1 MVSLVALIDL
11 IARLYQIVLL
21 ARVLL
26 SWVQVDPY
34 HPAVQFLYQITE
46 PVLRPIRQVV
56 PPTAMGLDFSPLIAM
71 VLVEVLASIIGATF
85 S

>member
-1 MVSLVALIDL
+1 VASFVALIDL

-46 PVLRPIRQVV
+46 PVLRPIRQIV

>member
-1 MVSLVALIDL
+1 MASFVALIDL

-46 PVLRPIRQVV
+46 PVLRPIRQIV